1 MAKELAKKVTA
12 ENAYRPEILWE
23 STRRKGKEKSLRS
36 LWALRFKSLVRP
48 QRQLF
53 SSIPASG
60 TFRDA
65 VVKCLNLIQNLE
77 AAVKLL
83 EERIMKEGKNL
94 GNGIL
99 KVDGFV
105 NHQVDPVL
113 MDACGQE
120 FAKRFASVGATKVL
134 TAEISGIAPAVAT
147 ALHMKLPVVYA
158 RKHKPITMP
167 DQVLL
172 TLAPSHTKGR
182 TVELIV
188 SPEYLAG
195 GERVLIIDD
204 FLASGNTIL
213 GLVRLAE
220 TAGSKIVGVG
230 ALIEKIFEGGRDAL
244 QPLGVPIE
252 ALARISSMDNGTF
265 EFVD

>member
-1 MAKELAKKVTA
+1 M
-12 ENAYRPEILWE
+12 
-23 STRRKGKEKSLRS
+23 S
-36 LWALRFKSLVRP
+36 
-48 QRQLF
+48 
-53 SSIPASG
+53 SG

-65 VVKCLNLIQNLE
+65 VVQCVEMLGQAEE
-77 AAVKLL
+77 ALVKELK
-83 EERIMKEGKNL
+83 ERILREGKNL

-105 NHQVDPVL
+105 NHQVDPAL
-113 MDACGQE
+113 MDACGKE

-147 ALHMKLPVVYA
+147 ALHMGLPVVYA

-220 TAGSKIVGVG
+220 TAGSQIVGIGV
-230 ALIEKIFEGGRDAL
+230 LIEKNFEGGRDVL
-244 QPLGVPIE
+244 KPLGMPIE
-252 ALARISSMDNGTF
+252 GLARISSMEDGVI
-265 EFVD
+265 EFSD

>member
-1 MAKELAKKVTA
+1 MK
-12 ENAYRPEILWE
+12 
-23 STRRKGKEKSLRS
+23 
-36 LWALRFKSLVRP
+36 ALK
-48 QRQLF
+48 
-53 SSIPASG
+53 
-60 TFRDA
+60 
-65 VVKCLNLIQNLE
+65 
-77 AAVKLL
+77 
-83 EERIMKEGKNL
+83 ERILIEGKNL
-94 GNGIL
+94 GGGIL

-113 MDACGQE
+113 MDQAGAE
-120 FAKRFASVGATKVL
+120 FARHFKEVGATKVL

-147 ALHMKLPVVYA
+147 AYHLKLPVVYA

-167 DQVLL
+167 DQVFL

-204 FLASGNTIL
+204 FLATAATIM

-220 TAGSKIVGVG
+220 AAGAVVVGIG
-230 ALIEKIFEGGRDAL
+230 ALIEKCFEGGRQVL
-244 QPLGVPIE
+244 EPLGIPIYS
-252 ALARISSMDNGTF
+252 LAAIESMEGDQITF
-265 EFVD
+265 REP